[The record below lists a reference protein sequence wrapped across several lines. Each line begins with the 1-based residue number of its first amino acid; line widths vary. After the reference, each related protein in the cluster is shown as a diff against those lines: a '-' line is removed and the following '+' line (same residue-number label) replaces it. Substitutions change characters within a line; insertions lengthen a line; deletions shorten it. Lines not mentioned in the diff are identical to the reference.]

1 MIESQMKWRYIT
13 TGQMYFYYPISR
25 VIISSQEIIGGI
37 CQHAEIILY
46 GTRNNNKEKVLKCYE
61 YN

>member
-1 MIESQMKWRYIT
+1 M
-13 TGQMYFYYPISR
+13 FYHYPISR
-25 VIISSQEIIGGI
+25 VIISSQEIICVI